1 MSRPFVKEVEF
12 NTQGGG
18 KFSLGAK
25 TLIIGPNRIGKSS
38 IVRAVELATT
48 GRASDIA
55 GRVTMALD
63 AELWSLA
70 PGGDPLDTITAKAIY
85 SDGKEAL
92 WSLARGKKAKRTGPC
107 AILPLRDVRAAILGS
122 EETARK
128 FFLSNIGGI
137 SWEDVMSEIPEEFHK
152 PLERYR
158 HPDGGAALLVAL
170 EATKKRAR
178 ELRAEAK
185 FARETAASLSQG
197 LPPPPTPAAI
207 EAATAGA
214 ARAAATANAAVARGH
229 VARLDA
235 EALVASAR
243 VEKAALRVK
252 LAMEAAAQLAHERG
266 ASGASLPPIIEQ
278 AIAVAEHLAHSGA
291 TSCAV
296 CGSQVMAG
304 TFKTRVDRARA
315 KIADALA
322 IEKKRSAI
330 EAERREAE
338 FEHGSAVRDFERI
351 NADRARWRA
360 SIPPDDASEVS
371 ETPLENLLRLSEKW
385 EAVKSGEGKAVTLD
399 AEAAQV
405 DQLSILCRTALDR
418 LLGRSSRDFEKRVQ
432 AFLPSSWHFG
442 IDLLDGDREVLRVG
456 LRPAED
462 SAVRMALSGAE
473 WATVTAAIASALVTT
488 QSNVQAGEPV
498 IIIPEDRDF
507 DPSTLAQVMMS
518 LAAFDG
524 QVILT
529 GTKRPDVM
537 IDGWTI
543 IDLGVE
549 KAEKKAPTLTN
560 YCAECK
566 AEIIT
571 GECKHGVRGK
581 PLMRPGD
588 FSELFK

>member
-12 NTQGGG
+12 NIQGGG
-18 KFSLGAK
+18 KATLGQK

-38 IVRAVELATT
+38 IVRAIELATT

-63 AELWSLA
+63 AELWALA
-70 PGGDPLDTITAKAIY
+70 PSGDPLNVITAKATY

-92 WSLARGKKAKRTGPC
+92 WSLVQGKKAKRTGPA
-107 AILPLRDVRAAILGS
+107 AILPLRDVRAAILGA

-137 SWEDVMSEIPEEFHK
+137 SWEGVMSEIPEEFRK
-152 PLERYR
+152 MLERYR

-170 EATKKRAR
+170 EAAKKRAR

-197 LPPPPTPAAI
+197 LPPPPSVEVIAK
-207 EAATAGA
+207 ATAGA
-214 ARAAATANAAVARGH
+214 ARAAALANASVARGH

-243 VEKAALRVK
+243 AEKAALRVK
-252 LAMEAAAQLAHERG
+252 LAMEAAAQITHDHG
-266 ASGASLPPIIEQ
+266 PSGVTLPPIIEQ
-278 AIAVAEHLAHSGA
+278 AISLAEHLAAENA

-304 TFKTRVDRARA
+304 TFKARVDRAKA
-315 KIADALA
+315 KIAGALA
-322 IEKKRSAI
+322 VEKKRNANAS
-330 EAERREAE
+330 ERREAE
-338 FEHGSAVRDFERI
+338 FEHGAAMRDFECI
-351 NADRARWRA
+351 NADRARWQA
-360 SIPPDDASEVS
+360 SIPSDDNG
-371 ETPLENLLRLSEKW
+371 ETESAPLEDLIRISEKW
-385 EAVKSGEGKAVTLD
+385 EAVKKGEGKAVALD
-399 AEAAQV
+399 ADAAKV

-418 LLGRSSRDFEKRVQ
+418 LLSRTARSFESRVQ
-432 AFLPSSWHFG
+432 SFLPSDWRFG
-442 IDLLDGDREVLRVG
+442 IDLLDGDREVFRVG
-456 LRPAED
+456 LRPTEGGL
-462 SAVRMALSGAE
+462 VRMALSGAE
-473 WATVTAAIASALVTT
+473 WATVTSAIASALAPKE
-488 QSNVQAGEPV
+488 SDDPI

-507 DPSTLAQVMMS
+507 DPSTLGRVMTALS
-518 LAAFDG
+518 SFDG

-529 GTKRPDVM
+529 GTKPPDVM

-549 KAEKKAPTLTN
+549 KTEKKAPTLTN
-560 YCAECK
+560 YCPECK

-571 GECKHGVRGK
+571 GECEHGMKGK
-581 PLMRPGD
+581 PPIRSND